1 MKHLPQTFS
10 SLFVE
15 GPMNSVRLRGTPA
28 KSGWEASVVE
38 VVDSI
43 ARRLV
48 SWQPNS
54 RAIW

>member
-28 KSGWEASVVE
+28 KSGWETSVVE